1 MYWQGYWGSL
11 VPGALLL
18 IWWSWSLFI
27 RSLLRTLC
35 GFRGKCLSLL
45 MVLLLPARWVDP
57 RTNVW
62 RVYSEILFSC
72 LHSPLMLLEILF
84 RSVGPNLKSNQ
95 ILQTDPPHVGPDWLS
110 WDVPP
115 APHCDHGDTDRTNVC
130 CCDLQTEAFRMSRSF
145 SPEEWS
151 LPAGSNCSC
160 FMTIRGGLPTFG
172 ILVKSAFKYII

>member
-95 ILQTDPPHVGPDWLS
+95 ILHMLALTDSAGTYRQLLTVITVTPTEQTSAAVTCRLKPSEWAEASVLKSEASLQDQTVPVS
-110 WDVPP
+110 WQSG
-115 APHCDHGDTDRTNVC
+115 GD
-130 CCDLQTEAFRMSRSF
+130 
-145 SPEEWS
+145 SP
-151 LPAGSNCSC
+151 LLG
-160 FMTIRGGLPTFG
+160 FL
-172 ILVKSAFKYII
+172 